1 LDKYYEICKN
11 FEKETLLQLEYAE
24 YSKMVINN
32 VNNYL
37 AVYTNGK
44 VKRKGDMFEIYE
56 DFVNMKAYHKNPS
69 FLIIPLALQEYFVRG
84 VDYRTFIKNHDN
96 IFDFCAGIKKKS
108 NFEFVWLE
116 NGELKYGQKVTRYF
130 VSKNGTYLVK
140 RYADGRESKVE
151 SGWKTTVL
159 NKIVDTN
166 AQNYK
171 IDHTYYIKAVEK
183 IVFEI
188 EGNSNQLS
196 LL

>member
-1 LDKYYEICKN
+1 MDKYYEICKN

-116 NGELKYGQKVTRYF
+116 DGELKYGQKVTRYF

-140 RYADGRESKVE
+140 RYADGRESKIE

-159 NKIVDTN
+159 NKIVDTD
-166 AQNYK
+166 ARNYK
-171 IDHTYYIKAVEK
+171 IDHNYYIKAVEK